1 MRFIFIV
8 CIVLVSIVSYV
19 RPALLQMELTLGE
32 ERCVGHEL
40 DEDDEATF
48 KVAATSKSTEVDK
61 QNVIVT
67 ITDPDDGRVLYE
79 KLPVG
84 SKKITSRPLE
94 VKSRGV
100 YEMCFSTTGLT
111 DGTFSTYLD
120 VRFYPKE
127 FVIKSCH
134 HLIHHPFHRQLACIV
149 QTKRQSA
156 YTLGSIRGTR
166 RRGRRW
172 ILRNG

>member
-1 MRFIFIV
+1 MRFTIIF
-8 CIVLVSIVSYV
+8 CIVLFSIASCV
-19 RPALLQMELTLGE
+19 RAALLQMELTLGE

-48 KVAATSKSTEVDK
+48 KIAATSKSTEVEK

-79 KLPVG
+79 KVPVG

-100 YEMCFSTTGLT
+100 YEMCFSTSGLT
-111 DGTFSTYLD
+111 DGTYVYD
-120 VRFYPKE
+120 RFE
-127 FVIKSCH
+127 RCVIT
-134 HLIHHPFHRQLACIV
+134 V
-149 QTKRQSA
+149 QFA
-156 YTLGSIRGTR
+156 
-166 RRGRRW
+166 
-172 ILRNG
+172 

>member
-1 MRFIFIV
+1 MKFFYIA
-8 CIVLVSIVSYV
+8 CIVFMTIFSYV
-19 RPALLQMELTLGE
+19 HPALLQMELTLGE

-48 KVAATSKSTEVDK
+48 KVAATSESTEVEK

-84 SKKITSRPLE
+84 GKKITSRPLE

-111 DGTFSTYLD
+111 DGMST
-120 VRFYPKE
+120 
-127 FVIKSCH
+127 
-134 HLIHHPFHRQLACIV
+134 
-149 QTKRQSA
+149 
-156 YTLGSIRGTR
+156 TLFDIMFG
-166 RRGRRW
+166 
-172 ILRNG
+172 